1 MIAYHGKALPLS
13 YIPHRMR
20 VRRQAEAA
28 AVHPVRHGN
37 VATRVVTGM
46 VRAGEWRH
54 SVTTTAYI
62 LALVGAAG
70 LIALSVNGLADD
82 PRVELSRWQVRRV
95 LKSMCDRGLIVRTW
109 RGTKDGGAS
118 RFALG
123 AEYLR
128 VAGRDLLKQFP
139 DLPRFD
145 ARGVVTTHA
154 QTQHAMTAPTVQF
167 KYEPRG
173 HPDDQPFTVI
183 VERGP
188 EGHDRPV
195 RTAAEGLPNGRACPP
210 GPTPA
215 RGDPLGA
222 ARAGFT
228 ALRAKLGRPRPPA
241 GVPSCAQSTTEQADD
256 RGPTTDPPF
265 LVSPE

>member
-1 MIAYHGKALPLS
+1 MIAYHGKVLPLS

-28 AVHPVRHGN
+28 AVHPVRHAN

-46 VRAGEWRH
+46 VRAREWRH

-82 PRVELSRWQVRRV
+82 PRVELSRWQIRRV
-95 LKSMCDRGLIVRTW
+95 LKSMRDAGLIVRTW

-118 RFALG
+118 RYALG

-128 VAGRDLLKQFP
+128 VAGRDLLKQFADP
-139 DLPRFD
+139 PPFD
-145 ARGVVTTHA
+145 TRGVVTTHA
-154 QTQHAMTAPTVQF
+154 RTQRAMTAPIVQF
-167 KYEPRG
+167 KYDPCG

-195 RTAAEGLPNGRACPP
+195 RTVAEGLPNGSACPLN
-210 GPTPA
+210 PTPA
-215 RGDPLGA
+215 RSPALADPMGP
-222 ARAGFT
+222 ARAAFT
-228 ALRAKLGRPRPPA
+228 ALRERLPRRRRIP
-241 GVPSCAQSTTEQADD
+241 
-256 RGPTTDPPF
+256 
-265 LVSPE
+265 